1 MVLELQKINDVVLYF
16 FFRDDD
22 VATTSASEMMASLVA
37 QLIDASS
44 GSEKRR
50 LMEILRLSCQSN
62 VLFSKT
68 KRPRDFEN
76 LQAIFTQMLQGYL
89 GRVIILLDALDECTH
104 SSLVSNAL
112 QLPET
117 HQPSDVRFFLTG
129 RPVVGHLFRTVPGV
143 TTIEMNATAD
153 IALFIT
159 QRVEDNESLLPHRD
173 RIIATVNKNSEGMF
187 RYAGMCFQVLVFING
202 LADAAQPRALSH
214 FSVWTLL
221 AGFFPVTF

>member
-1 MVLELQKINDVVLYF
+1 MVLELQKINDVVLYY

-22 VATTSASEMMASLVA
+22 AATTSASEMMASLVA

-50 LMEILRLSCQSN
+50 LMEILRSSCQSN

-76 LQAIFTQMLQGYL
+76 LREIVTQMLQGYP
-89 GRVIILLDALDECTH
+89 GRIIILLDALDECTH
-104 SSLVSNAL
+104 SSLVSNFL
-112 QLPET
+112 QLRET

-129 RPVVGHLFRTVPGV
+129 RPVVGHLFRTIPGV
-143 TTIEMNATAD
+143 ATIEMNATAD

-159 QRVEDNESLLPHRD
+159 QKVEGNKSLLHHRD
-173 RIIATVNKNSEGMF
+173 RIIATVNENSEGMF
-187 RYAGMCFQVLVFING
+187 RYAGTCFQVLVFINSLTG
-202 LADAAQPRALSH
+202 AAQLRVLSH
-214 FSVWTLL
+214 SSAWTLL
-221 AGFFPVTF
+221 AGFFPATF